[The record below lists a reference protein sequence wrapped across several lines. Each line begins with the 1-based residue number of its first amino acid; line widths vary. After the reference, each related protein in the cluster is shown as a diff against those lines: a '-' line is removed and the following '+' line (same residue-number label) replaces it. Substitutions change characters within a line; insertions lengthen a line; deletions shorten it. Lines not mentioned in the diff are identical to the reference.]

1 MANKSAQVPIGI
13 FLETS
18 RYSVV
23 EANKVEIPIVVVN
36 LGNDTDTFEI
46 SVTGVPA
53 GWATLPASPV
63 LRLAKG
69 ESKRIFLRV
78 SPPPSTTSVAGEY
91 LVRVKVFKQSAP
103 AVIKEVDVFV
113 LVTDADE
120 VGEVSILMEANEYTA
135 APGAI
140 LDIPFVIHNQAEAT
154 ANFELLLDGFPA
166 GWVSVPNPVIL
177 LGGGERRS
185 VSFAVQIPPFP
196 LAKAGPI
203 PFRIQVKNQ
212 ANPIQSTEALAT
224 LTVAAHTEPGR
235 ITLMMSAIQFQVA
248 PGNKVEIPVVLLNT
262 GTEEDLLNVELEGLP
277 AGWVSTIQPVNLEPG
292 IPREVIVRLHPPF
305 AAESR
310 AGRHVF
316 EIIVTS
322 KLVPEEITKVECVL
336 FIAAFSEFAAHLS
349 STRFATG
356 DKVHLAVANN
366 GNTPQTFMIQWL
378 SPENALAAEALQPV
392 PAPAGKASQGTPP
405 KTRFQR
411 VEQVTLRVPPAHR
424 GELDF
429 RMRLRS
435 QPLFGT
441 PRIYPLNVEVQSAEK
456 KSQSIAT
463 QVGGGPLFPRWL
475 AAVAIVVLIACLAI
489 VIGILTAP
497 DPAEVAATQTSA
509 AATRIIGQTQTAIY
523 AGVDSDL
530 DGLPNVV
537 ENEIGTDPFNPD
549 TDRDLLFDGVEYGTC
564 ANPLNPDTD
573 GDRIIDGQDLDPCDP
588 KNPSLT
594 ATFVARQPTIT
605 PIVPTL
611 PSPTSTTTIIPPPP
625 FRGEMLFSTNRD
637 GGNPQVY
644 LATGSQGQTLTRLT
658 YSAGT
663 DAYAAF
669 SPDGRQIVFTS
680 NRDGNNEIYI
690 MDVNG
695 SNLVNLTK
703 NPASDQYPSWSP
715 DGQSIVF
722 STNRDGND
730 EIYVMAAN
738 GSQLTNLTNNPASD
752 TMPYYGILGSYF
764 DRKPMISF
772 VSNRNGNNDIFIMTA
787 EGGNIVNLTNS
798 PANDFGPV
806 ISGNSLIAFTSN
818 RSGNNDIFIMNGD
831 GTNAVNLTNNPA
843 NDSFPSYSPDNNWI
857 AYSTDRDGNAEVYI
871 MATNGQSNYNF
882 TRNPAQDFL
891 PAWR

>member
-185 VSFAVQIPPFP
+185 VSFAVQVPPFP

-475 AAVAIVVLIACLAI
+475 AAVAIVVLFACLAI

-549 TDRDLLFDGVEYGTC
+549 TDRDLLLDGVEYGTC

-663 DAYAAF
+663 DAYAAW